1 MEDKCDPQTWQELL
15 RQIIEDPKEKEHI
28 LQQVNIQPTTLTR
41 WIKGICTPRT
51 ENLRSLLKAIP
62 PSSSHAFAQLLS
74 VDFPNFSAG
83 PARGED
89 MQSYPPM
96 EFYICVLNAY
106 ANMQPPLY
114 PQVLRDLIL
123 QQMIKHFDPR
133 RLGLAIKIVQ
143 CLWHQ
148 HENKVRS
155 LQVIGGI
162 GTPPWSRD
170 LGQQGCL
177 LGAESLAGIA
187 IMKCRPATASRQAE
201 NSTLN
206 LVHWEE
212 HEQSALAYPL
222 LCQSKIA
229 GSLLIVSTRPDA
241 FSETH
246 HKLIE
251 RYANLLALAFEPD
264 AFFDLKNIVLRIM
277 PPYSRQEPLFRQF
290 RQRALQT
297 AQRHCLTLSEA
308 QARVWQEIEAELIQ
322 LAATE
327 W

>member
-1 MEDKCDPQTWQELL
+1 MEDKRDPQTWQELL
-15 RQIIEDPKEKEHI
+15 RQLIEDPKEKERI

-41 WIKGICTPRT
+41 WIKGICTPRI

-62 PSSSHAFAQLLS
+62 PSSSHLFAQLLS
-74 VDFPNFSAG
+74 ADFPNFSAG
-83 PARGED
+83 QTGGEH
-89 MQSYPPM
+89 MQSEPPI

-123 QQMIKHFDPR
+123 QQMIKHFDPG
-133 RLGLAIKIVQ
+133 RLGLAIKIAQ
-143 CLWHQ
+143 CLWHR
-148 HENKVRS
+148 HENEVRS

-162 GTPPWSRD
+162 GTSPWSRD

-187 IMKCRPATASRQAE
+187 TMKCRSATASRQAE
-201 NSTLN
+201 NSALN

-229 GSLLIVSTRPDA
+229 GSLLIVSTQPDI

-251 RYANLLALAFEPD
+251 RYANLMALAFEPD
-264 AFFDLKNIVLRIM
+264 AFFDLKNVALRIM

-290 RQRALQT
+290 RQRALQA

-308 QARVWQEIEAELIQ
+308 QGRVWQEIEAELIQ
-322 LAATE
+322 LAETE